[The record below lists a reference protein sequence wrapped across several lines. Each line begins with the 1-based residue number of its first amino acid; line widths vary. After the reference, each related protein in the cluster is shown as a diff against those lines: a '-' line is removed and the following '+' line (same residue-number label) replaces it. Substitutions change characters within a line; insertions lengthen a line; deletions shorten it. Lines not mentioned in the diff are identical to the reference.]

1 MFEKHPVKRL
11 LPILVLVVLAGGGAY
26 TLYYRAPAALV
37 LTGIV
42 TTNDVIVGPQI
53 TGKIQ
58 QILVAEGDTVKRD
71 QIIATIVPDE
81 LMAESSAAT
90 HNVDGMGSQ
99 VQEAQAA
106 LRLQERQTIEQ
117 IRQAESNAAAI
128 EAQLMAARGDLDN
141 QKAIFERKQSLARE
155 RVASPQELD
164 EARSAFQAAQ
174 GRVDALNKQIDAN
187 RAAIALARANAEQTA
202 VRKSQVEANEH
213 LRAAAAAQRTK
224 ADVRLGYAEVRAPA
238 DGIVDVRAARVGEV
252 INAGQPIITLINPD
266 DVWVRA
272 DVEETYID
280 RVRIGDRMT
289 VRLPSDVE
297 RDCVVFYRGVIA
309 GFATQRDVSRTKR
322 DIKTFEVRLRCDNSD
337 RRLAIGMTAYVMLPL
352 AADGT
357 VQAQAP
363 ATATAPSD
371 STAQPSPR

>member
-1 MFEKHPVKRL
+1 MRARRF
-11 LPILVLVVLAGGGAY
+11 LVLLLLVGGGAAA
-26 TLYYRAPAALV
+26 YYYYNRPPTALV

-58 QILVAEGDTVKRD
+58 QILVAEGDSVKRD
-71 QIIATIVPDE
+71 QIVATIVPDE

-90 HNVDGMGSQ
+90 HNVEGLGSQ

-106 LRLQERQTIEQ
+106 LRLQERQTVEQ

-128 EAQLMAARGDLDN
+128 EAQLAAARSDLEN
-141 QKAIFERKQSLARE
+141 QKAIFERKQSLASQ

-164 EARSAFQAAQ
+164 EARTAYQAAQ
-174 GRVDALNKQIDAN
+174 SRVDALNKQIDAN
-187 RAAIALARANAEQTA
+187 RAMIALARANAEQTS
-202 VRKSQVEANEH
+202 VRRSQVEANEH
-213 LRAAAAAQRTK
+213 LQAAAAAQRTK
-224 ADVRLGYAEVRAPA
+224 ADVRLAYTEVRAPA

-252 INAGQPIITLINPD
+252 INSGQPIITLINPD
-266 DVWVRA
+266 DVWIRA

-280 RVRIGDRMT
+280 RVRIGDRMK

-297 RDCVVFYRGVIA
+297 RDCAVFYRGANA

-352 AADGT
+352 DATGGAA
-357 VQAQAP
+357 AQAP
-363 ATATAPSD
+363 ATATNPADGAERPASH
-371 STAQPSPR
+371 